1 MADEETPNT
10 DEETPGVNEEI
21 QKGEAAEETLAEESS
36 DEDLEEE
43 EEEEE
48 EEKSSSEKCPDCP
61 ALAPAWMAT
70 FADMATLL
78 MAFFVLILSFVEM
91 ETPSIFKE
99 VSGSMSNSFGVQ
111 REVPSVEPPMGTSI
125 IAQNFRTS
133 KVNPSLIVNVQEE
146 TTDLEPEEA
155 ELMSTSLSGDY
166 DANSDEETLRKALA
180 NEIAEG
186 KVEIN
191 VQDGAILVVTNNN
204 LPKTSTDLTQEGDE
218 NTGEIPT
225 DLIEI
230 YAKVAEAQALVE
242 SEVLVGSNNAAMN
255 LQREEN
261 RKRDQQAEE
270 QLRRVRAN
278 LKSQIDQGLA
288 NVERMGDQILVQLST
303 QDSFRSGYA
312 ELRSDFLPTLSAL
325 AQTISDL
332 NSKVTVSGHTDNIPI
347 AFSDRFLSNWDL
359 SAARAAAVADY
370 LLNSDAVTESRIDV
384 VGFADTKPIASN
396 TTQEGRSQNRRIE
409 ILIDS

>member
-1 MADEETPNT
+1 MADEETPGA
-10 DEETPGVNEEI
+10 DEELNQGQTPQETPE
-21 QKGEAAEETLAEESS
+21 EETLEEQLE
-36 DEDLEEE
+36 EDVEEE

-48 EEKSSSEKCPDCP
+48 EEKKPKAEKCPPCP
-61 ALAPAWMAT
+61 SLAPAWMAT

-111 REVPSVEPPMGTSI
+111 REVPSVEPPMGQNI

-133 KVNPSLIVNVQEE
+133 KVDPSLIINVQEE
-146 TTDLEPEEA
+146 TSDQEPTEQ
-155 ELMSTSLSGDY
+155 ELKSTSDSADY
-166 DANSDEETLRKALA
+166 DTNSDQEILRQALA
-180 NEIAEG
+180 NEIAKG
-186 KVEIN
+186 QVEIK
-191 VQDGAILVVTNNN
+191 VQDDAILVVTKDGQLRPNDNATERGE
-204 LPKTSTDLTQEGDE
+204 KD
-218 NTGEIPT
+218 TGEIPT
-225 DLIEI
+225 DLLEI
-230 YAKVAEAQALVE
+230 YAKVADAQALVE
-242 SEVLVGSNNAAMN
+242 SEVLVGSDNKDSDV
-255 LQREEN
+255 QREEN
-261 RKRDQQAEE
+261 RRRDQQAED
-270 QLRRVRAN
+270 QLRKVRAN

-288 NVERMGDQILVQLST
+288 NVERVGDQILVQLST

-312 ELRSDFLPTLSAL
+312 ELRTEFLPTLSAL
-325 AQTISDL
+325 GQTIAEL

-347 AFSDRFLSNWDL
+347 AFSERFLSNWDL

-370 LLNSDAVTESRIDV
+370 LLTSNSVTENRIDV

-396 TTQEGRSQNRRIE
+396 TTAQGRTQNRRIE